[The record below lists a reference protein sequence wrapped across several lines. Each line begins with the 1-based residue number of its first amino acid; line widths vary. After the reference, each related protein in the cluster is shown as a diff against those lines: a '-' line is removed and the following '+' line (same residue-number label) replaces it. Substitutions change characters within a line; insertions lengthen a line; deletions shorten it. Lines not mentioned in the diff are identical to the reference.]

1 MDKPHDS
8 PEVPEP
14 LSGASVTVPVP
25 EPPEYGDDADTAE
38 LLPGQHRQPRGF
50 WTFEFYRAFF
60 DVDTRQV
67 LERIKASVLLV
78 PGKNF
83 VRCRLRNNPDLYGP
97 FWICVTLCLT
107 LAVCG
112 DLSQFGSARFGSG
125 SGFRYR
131 PRLHHVPVAVTLVFS
146 YSGLLPLGVWG
157 GQRWARGGSGSSFSL
172 PQTLSAYGYSLA
184 PLVPAA
190 VLWALPVLW
199 LRWAVLAVLAVPP
212 ALVLVVTFWP
222 PLRLWGAALGVFH
235 VLLAL
240 GCQLYF
246 FEPLSSSPGSGGAL
260 LGVPPSTT
268 SHPSH

>member
-8 PEVPEP
+8 PEAPEP
-14 LSGASVTVPVP
+14 LSGASVTVSVS
-25 EPPEYGDDADTAE
+25 ESPEYGDDADTAE
-38 LLPGQHRQPRGF
+38 LLPGRPRQPRGF

-67 LERIKASVLLV
+67 LERIKASVLPV

-83 VRCRLRNNPDLYGP
+83 VRYRLRNNPDLYGP
-97 FWICVTLCLT
+97 VWICVTLCLA

-112 DLSQFGSARFGSG
+112 DLPQFGSARFGSG

-146 YSGLLPLGVWG
+146 SSGLLPLGVW
-157 GQRWARGGSGSSFSL
+157 GGSGSSFSL

-199 LRWAVLAVLAVPP
+199 LRWAVLAVPP

-222 PLRLWGAALGVFH
+222 PLRLWGAALGVLH
-235 VLLAL
+235 MLLAL

-246 FEPLSSSPGSGGAL
+246 FEPLSSSPGSGGGL